1 MRPRLLSVSRTLGL
15 ALLGGIVA
23 TATGAVAPA
32 LAEDY
37 AVVVSPGV
45 VIEDISLEG
54 IRDIFAFRRR
64 FWSPTQ
70 SITILYSS
78 ESLEK
83 KSVML
88 RQIYGKDIVGLRRL
102 ILENINRGDLDFAP
116 KVVATD
122 QIAVQFVAAGEGLIA
137 LVRRSSADVPGLKIL
152 SVDGK
157 KPGHPQYPLRR

>member
-1 MRPRLLSVSRTLGL
+1 LLSVSRTIGF
-15 ALLGGIVA
+15 ALLCGIAAA
-23 TATGAVAPA
+23 TAAAVVPA
-32 LAEDY
+32 HAEDY
-37 AVVVSPGV
+37 AVVVSAGV
-45 VIEDISLEG
+45 TIEDSSLEG

-64 FWSPTQ
+64 FWSPTRP
-70 SITILYSS
+70 ITILYSS

-83 KSVML
+83 NSVML

-122 QIAVQFVAAGEGLIA
+122 QLAVQFVAAGEGLIA
-137 LVRRSSADVPGLKIL
+137 LVKRSAADAPGLRIL
-152 SVDGK
+152 AVDGK